1 MTPGVSNTELPAL
14 GHQLEPSVTACCSL
28 VASGKE
34 VMGLAGALLGLLKRI
49 PAETQ
54 GLGGTAPSLGCFPGE
69 LAMEK
74 NSSSLGRLQPFPAL
88 PRQH

>member
-34 VMGLAGALLGLLKRI
+34 VMGLAGALLGLLKEFQQR
-49 PAETQ
+49 PKGWEGQ
-54 GLGGTAPSLGCFPGE
+54 LHP
-69 LAMEK
+69 
-74 NSSSLGRLQPFPAL
+74 
-88 PRQH
+88 